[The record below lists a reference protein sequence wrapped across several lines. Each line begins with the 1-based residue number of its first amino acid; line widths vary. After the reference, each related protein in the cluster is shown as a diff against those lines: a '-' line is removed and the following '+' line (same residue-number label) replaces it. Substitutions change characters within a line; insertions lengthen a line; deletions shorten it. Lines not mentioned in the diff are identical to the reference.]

1 MSTKKIGQKLEQS
14 QHSVQRLILAAGKAP
29 RNAIPGRK
37 IGSGRPSSVS
47 KGDLRVLKRPVLAYP
62 NITAARIK
70 IELPNKFVHMFD
82 RRIQELLKDV
92 LKLLSRS
99 AA

>member
-1 MSTKKIGQKLEQS
+1 M
-14 QHSVQRLILAAGKAP
+14 AASKAP
-29 RNAIPGRK
+29 KNAIPGRK